1 MRLIAIN
8 GTFTYLKLPNLTKL
22 NYFHCCTYVDEIE
35 GNAAL
40 AIIEENPTNF
50 GVWDRVLDPASA
62 KVRVEKAFKQKNSSQ
77 IVFTFLWRLS
87 WLSSLMITSNCYS
100 HIVLIFL
107 LMSFI
112 LFILRWTRNLAWLRV
127 SSRST
132 VKVKLW
138 W

>member
-8 GTFTYLKLPNLTKL
+8 GTCTFTYLKLSNLTKL

-77 IVFTFLWRLS
+77 IVITFRL
-87 WLSSLMITSNCYS
+87 I
-100 HIVLIFL
+100 I
-107 LMSFI
+107 FI
-112 LFILRWTRNLAWLRV
+112 LTW
-127 SSRST
+127 
-132 VKVKLW
+132 
-138 W
+138 

>member
-1 MRLIAIN
+1 MVFSKANVFNLNEIDCN
-8 GTFTYLKLPNLTKL
+8 QWEVHLTKL

-77 IVFTFLWRLS
+77 IVITFLWRLS
-87 WLSSLMITSNCYS
+87 
-100 HIVLIFL
+100 
-107 LMSFI
+107 
-112 LFILRWTRNLAWLRV
+112 
-127 SSRST
+127 
-132 VKVKLW
+132 
-138 W
+138 